1 MSRQY
6 RNTAQWLEL
15 IEAFEHSGQ
24 TQVEFC
30 AELQLNPKYF
40 SKRSGELLNAHSGPA
55 FVQVQTQS
63 MSTPA
68 VNLGT
73 LLIFNPL
80 WLSNFYHKGLVR
92 YYYLEV
98 TGLIKSLSR
107 HHLRESQPYLECCFL
122 LHISSALHGS
132 GPYG

>member
-40 SKRSGELLNAHSGPA
+40 SKRRGELLNAHSGPA
-55 FVQVQTQS
+55 FVQIQTQLI
-63 MSTPA
+63 STPA
-68 VNLGT
+68 VNLATSLT
-73 LLIFNPL
+73 LSFQQTELTVPL
-80 WLSNFYHKGLVR
+80 SVEPRWLAD
-92 YYYLEV
+92 
-98 TGLIKSLSR
+98 LIKALSV
-107 HHLRESQPYLECCFL
+107 
-122 LHISSALHGS
+122 
-132 GPYG
+132 

>member
-15 IEAFEHSGQ
+15 IEAFERSGQ

-30 AELQLNPKYF
+30 AALKLNPKYF
-40 SKRSGELLNAHSGPA
+40 SKRRSELLNAHSGPA
-55 FVQVQTQS
+55 FVQIQTQS

-73 LLIFNPL
+73 AWSMLLIRQAVIQYFGELP
-80 WLSNFYHKGLVR
+80 VDR
-92 YYYLEV
+92 
-98 TGLIKSLSR
+98 
-107 HHLRESQPYLECCFL
+107 CCKVSFVYAL
-122 LHISSALHGS
+122 LANTF
-132 GPYG
+132 

>member
-30 AELQLNPKYF
+30 AALKLNPKYF
-40 SKRSGELLNAHSGPA
+40 SKRRSELLNTHSESA
-55 FVQVQTQS
+55 FIQVQAQS

-68 VNLGT
+68 VGSGASLALRFQQTELT
-73 LLIFNPL
+73 LPL
-80 WLSNFYHKGLVR
+80 SVEPRWLA
-92 YYYLEV
+92 
-98 TGLIKSLSR
+98 GLIKALSV
-107 HHLRESQPYLECCFL
+107 
-122 LHISSALHGS
+122 
-132 GPYG
+132 